1 MRWSKLVRFVR
12 FVLGFFFFFWFK
24 VQAKSP
30 LQTERMSLECFFQL
44 GLSTAD
50 RAGVQMEATCSA
62 DTQGLLCSSGA
73 DFRGSGQ
80 SWAAHMALFSELCPL
95 LWEEADWLPCTKQQ
109 CCCMLLSK
117 EDPKEMGHQESTSPA
132 RFSW

>member
-1 MRWSKLVRFVR
+1 MLLKKRGGQKKRKRKAFVLRWSKLVQL
-12 FVLGFFFFFWFK
+12 VLLFWFK

-62 DTQGLLCSSGA
+62 DTQGLPCCSGA
-73 DFRGSGQ
+73 GF
-80 SWAAHMALFSELCPL
+80 
-95 LWEEADWLPCTKQQ
+95 
-109 CCCMLLSK
+109 
-117 EDPKEMGHQESTSPA
+117 
-132 RFSW
+132 